1 MGLKKCSTQLFQEI
15 FAQVMTSV
23 IEAAKTAT
31 TTKFV
36 LIPSHHDAHHKFIYP
51 TPPFPNTHNEE
62 VSSFY
67 RVGLVVVDRVELTY
81 KI

>member
-36 LIPSHHDAHHKFIYP
+36 LIPSHHDAHHKFIFP

-62 VSSFY
+62 ACPIFFLSLAKWKLAF
-67 RVGLVVVDRVELTY
+67 L
-81 KI
+81 

>member
-1 MGLKKCSTQLFQEI
+1 MQEI

-23 IEAAKTAT
+23 IEAAKTAA

-36 LIPSHHDAHHKFIYP
+36 LVPSHHDAHHKFIYP

-62 VSSFY
+62 ASS
-67 RVGLVVVDRVELTY
+67 
-81 KI
+81 I